1 MAYVY
6 RHIRLDKNEPFYI
19 GISCDAYPNRCTSH
33 LNRNKYWHNVVNKTP
48 IRVEILFDDISYEEA
63 KEKEKE
69 FISLYGRIDLGLR
82 TLVNMT
88 NGGEG
93 SLGIVFSEESKK
105 KIGAGNKGR
114 KCTEETKLK
123 ISLARKGFKHTEE
136 VKRKIGDFK
145 KGKKLPPRKP
155 LSQEERQ
162 KMSINRTGR
171 KYNVTYVITEEHRQ
185 KLRDG
190 ALGKKMSDACKLK
203 MSENRSIPIIQY
215 SKDGIFIKEW
225 KSARLAALELFE
237 TNHSSNIVRCLKGQK
252 PLAYGFKWE
261 YYKH

>member
-1 MAYVY
+1 
-6 RHIRLDKNEPFYI
+6 
-19 GISCDAYPNRCTSH
+19 
-33 LNRNKYWHNVVNKTP
+33 
-48 IRVEILFDDISYEEA
+48 
-63 KEKEKE
+63 
-69 FISLYGRIDLGLR
+69 LYGRIDLGLG

-123 ISLARKGFKHTEE
+123 ISLARKGCKHTEE

-145 KGKKLPPRKP
+145 KGKKILNRKP

-162 KMSINRTGR
+162 KMSDRR
-171 KYNVTYVITEEHRQ
+171 KGKSPSYIYIRTEEHR
-185 KLRDG
+185 KRLSEG